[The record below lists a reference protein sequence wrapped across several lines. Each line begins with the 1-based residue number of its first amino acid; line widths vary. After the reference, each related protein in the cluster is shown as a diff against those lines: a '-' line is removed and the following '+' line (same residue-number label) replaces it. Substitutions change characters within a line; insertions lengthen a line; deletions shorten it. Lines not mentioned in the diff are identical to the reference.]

1 MLRVFCALRF
11 TTFPVKAAVRAAII
25 LSAISAAALPG
36 SAFQDEKK
44 DDKKRSE
51 PYTIKRIT
59 QGFGLYQI
67 GPVSPDRMF
76 ILLLGQ
82 KPDRA
87 PNLYLMDLKTL
98 AIRPPLTDMK
108 LGVATPC
115 WSPDSMMVA
124 FAGYGETASFSDLYT
139 LDLRTARLKQ
149 ITSNNFTD
157 KEPVFSPD
165 GKRVFF
171 ATDESPLPDAAFGI
185 LHIASVAVAG
195 GKSEYFTE
203 DEVSTTLPGL
213 APDGKSLLLVK
224 VNDASG
230 RHSLWQ
236 YGLDGKPERNLT
248 GQQFARIMSYASSAQ
263 GNLVVIWGQE
273 ESERQDDVYILD
285 LKTGETRVL
294 PNIDSPKSRPAIS
307 PNGQRVAFVSLTEAG
322 SHIFS
327 FDRQTARIEQLTV
340 KGGNS
345 HSPVFI
351 TDDQI
356 MFGSDRDRD
365 PEVFIVDLAA
375 PRGDAK
381 KKD

>member
-1 MLRVFCALRF
+1 MLRVFFAFRF
-11 TTFPVKAAVRAAII
+11 TSFSLKAVIGAAII
-25 LSAISAAALPG
+25 LASSGFALQP
-36 SAFQDEKK
+36 AKDDEKK
-44 DDKKRSE
+44 KIE
-51 PYTIKRIT
+51 PYTIKRVT
-59 QGFGLYQI
+59 QGFGLYQV

-108 LGVATPC
+108 RGVTNPC

-165 GKRVFF
+165 GQRVFF

-185 LHIASVAVAG
+185 LHIASVPAAG
-195 GKSEYFTE
+195 GKSDYFTE
-203 DEVSTTLPGL
+203 DEVSTMLPGL

-224 VNDASG
+224 INDASG

-236 YGLDGKPERNLT
+236 YGLDGKPVRDLT
-248 GQQFARIMSYASSAQ
+248 GQQLARIMSYVANAT
-263 GNLVVIWGQE
+263 GNLVAIWGQE

-285 LKTGETRVL
+285 VKAGQTRAL
-294 PNIDSPKSRPAIS
+294 PNIDSPKSRPTVS
-307 PNGQRVAFVSLTEAG
+307 PNGQRVAFVSLTETG
-322 SHIFS
+322 SHIFL
-327 FDRQTARIEQLTV
+327 FDRQTEKIEQLTT
-340 KGGNS
+340 KGENS

-365 PEVFIVDLAA
+365 PEVFIVDLAS
-375 PRGDAK
+375 PRGDVK
-381 KKD
+381 KRD